1 MNDIRVQDLIAAV
14 FLAGGI
20 WLAVSAA
27 FGGAWF
33 TSMTWFLSGIAMTC
47 LWLFAS
53 DIFDVPVVAK
63 SVRKLKVPGRIRVA
77 R

>member
-1 MNDIRVQDLIAAV
+1 MNDIRLHDLIAAV

-47 LWLFAS
+47 LWLFAA
-53 DIFDVPVVAK
+53 DVVDVPRVAK
-63 SVRKLKVPGRIRVA
+63 RSGHGTLQA
-77 R
+77 DAD